1 MLKQLLIKN
10 YALIQHLEIY
20 PSPSLNIITGETG
33 AGKSI
38 MLGALGLLMGGRAD
52 TKVLFNEQD
61 KCVIEATFEVDVPH
75 LEEKFVALELE
86 FDNTCILRRE
96 ISANGKSRAFI
107 NDTPVNLDALKQI
120 GTSLMDIH
128 SQHDT
133 LMLGADVYQLSILDS
148 FGQLDAEL
156 ARYQASYKAF
166 LKAEKAY
173 QQLLRENEAMQKEF
187 DFNSFQLKELLEAN
201 LENIDQDFLEKELEL
216 LENTESIKSG
226 LNAALALLSQSEYC
240 AETSIKSAIQQLAP
254 LAGFSN
260 DLEDIKTRAESCLIE
275 LRDIIREIERQE
287 NNLEF
292 DQEREQSIREQLDT
306 LYALQKK
313 HRVESVDEL
322 IALRNSLQEKVDKVV
337 NFDEEL
343 RTALNNKEEA
353 ERQMLTMANQLSDKR
368 KQQISLISTAI
379 NQLLAGLGMPNAVL
393 KVEINKTNPTDTGI
407 DAVQFL
413 FSGNKGISP
422 QPLKN
427 VASGG
432 EFSRL
437 MLAVKYVLATKT
449 HLPTIIFDEIDTG
462 ISGEIAMRVGSMMQE
477 MAQKMQ
483 VLVISHLPQMAAMG
497 NQHYFVYKDN
507 SSERA
512 ISKIKLLT
520 VEERIAEIAQMIGG
534 SSPSES
540 AYRSA
545 RELMGLEKQE
555 RLLK

>member
-10 YALIQHLEIY
+10 YALIQHLEIN
-20 PSPSLNIITGETG
+20 PSSSLNIITGETG

-61 KCVIEATFEVDVPH
+61 KCVIEATFEIDVPH
-75 LEEKFVALELE
+75 LEDKFTSFDLE
-86 FDNTCILRRE
+86 FDNVCILRRE
-96 ISANGKSRAFI
+96 ITSNGKSRAFI
-107 NDTPVNLDALKQI
+107 NDTPVNLETLKQI

-133 LMLGADVYQLSILDS
+133 LLLGADAYQLSILDS
-148 FGQLDAEL
+148 YGNLEEEL
-156 ARYQASYKAF
+156 NHYQVAYKAF
-166 LKAEKAY
+166 LKSERAY
-173 QQLLRENEAMQKEF
+173 QQLLKENEAMQKEF
-187 DFNSFQLKELLEAN
+187 DFNSFQLKELADAN
-201 LENIDQDFLEKELEL
+201 LENIDQEALEKELEL
-216 LENTESIKSG
+216 HENVESIKSG
-226 LNAALALLSQSEYC
+226 LNAALASLSQSEYS
-240 AETSIKSAIQQLAP
+240 AESSVKSAIQQMTP

-260 DLEDIKTRAESCLIE
+260 ELEEIKTRAESCLIE
-275 LRDIIREIERQE
+275 LRDIVREIERQE
-287 NNLEF
+287 NDLEF
-292 DQEREQSIREQLDT
+292 DQEKEQSIREQLDT

-322 IALRNSLQEKVDKVV
+322 INLRNSLQEKVDKVV

-343 RTALNNKEEA
+343 KNALEKKDEA
-353 ERQMLTMANQLSDKR
+353 EKQMIMLANQLSEKR
-368 KQQISLISTAI
+368 ILQIPLISNAI

-393 KVEINKTNPTDTGI
+393 KVEMNKTSPSETGI
-407 DAVQFL
+407 DAIQFL

-507 SSERA
+507 SSERT
-512 ISKIKLLT
+512 ISKIKLLS
-520 VEERIAEIAQMIGG
+520 VEERISEIAQMIGG

-540 AYRSA
+540 AYKSA